1 MGRLNYILLFIN
13 KNANEYDVYLADLF
27 DDTINL
33 SDEDGDYSVDAD
45 SNQQDEDNSQADYS
59 SQVTSWKY

>member
-13 KNANEYDVYLADLF
+13 KNTNKYVDYLADLF

-33 SDEDGDYSVDAD
+33 SHEDGEYSVDAD

-59 SQVTSWKY
+59 SQVTS

>member
-1 MGRLNYILLFIN
+1 MRRLDYILEFKNENTN
-13 KNANEYDVYLADLF
+13 KYDVYLEDLF

-33 SDEDGDYSVDAD
+33 SHEDGEYSVDAD

>member
-33 SDEDGDYSVDAD
+33 SHEDGEYSVDAD
-45 SNQQDEDNSQADYS
+45 SNQQDEDNSQTDYS
-59 SQVTSWKY
+59 SQVTS

>member
-33 SDEDGDYSVDAD
+33 SHEDGEYSVDAD